1 MENKELTDI
10 VNSKNRFN
18 IDSVLDGDS
27 DKMPIHIDYFG
38 AYVLI
43 KLKNKKA
50 IVLIKGSNSI
60 VKLITYWFDDILYG
74 TVYNSKWDADYRWNY
89 DKPIVVKENG
99 LYNLVKPHSNEL
111 LLNEWCKSIDTKWFY
126 KKEFGSEYAV
136 NAIDK
141 NDNEII
147 VFTDGSTV
155 IKNHCTKEN
164 IENVL
169 KFAKSLTINEIQTLW
184 IDKNLPCEFIRGLEY
199 KGSISREITSEKATE
214 LLKTHHN
221 FNGMFNSAE
230 WIISNG
236 QVKLLFREYAD
247 SDYD

>member
-10 VNSKNRFN
+10 IDSKNRFN

-27 DKMPIHIDYFG
+27 DKMPRHIGYFG
-38 AYVLI
+38 AYTLI

-50 IVLIKGSNSI
+50 IVFIESSNSI
-60 VKLITYWFDDILYG
+60 IKLITYWFDDILYG
-74 TVYNSKWDADYRWNY
+74 PVYNSKWDADNRWNY

-99 LYNLVKPHSNEL
+99 LYNLVKPHSNKL
-111 LLNEWCKSIDTKWFY
+111 LLSEWCKSIDTKWFF
-126 KKEFGSEYAV
+126 KKEFNEYAV

-147 VFTDGSTV
+147 VFTDGS
-155 IKNHCTKEN
+155 IKQKNICNKEN

-169 KFAKSLTINEIQTLW
+169 KMVKILSINEIQTLW

-199 KGSISREITSEKATE
+199 KGKQRVKINAEKATE
-214 LLKTHHN
+214 LLKTHNN
-221 FNGMFNSAE
+221 FNSDFNSAE
-230 WIISNG
+230 WIVSSG